1 MTVDTPIH
9 RRAARQWAP
18 YLDTLPTEADSSA
31 WSPTPDFFDDAE
43 LAATEWPP
51 LVEAA
56 TARRERV
63 AALAVEN
70 SLDAGTLRHAV
81 WCASS
86 RSFVICGKPNIEK
99 NNPAT
104 GKAARFEQAGVRDS
118 SAAAPAAAPAADG
131 EEAKDPGAVQVLILF
146 SRARLEDLFQG
157 AGAQPRHT
165 LMCPP
170 PPPLRLIS
178 RDIQRNI
185 DVTLPSTG
193 CRYSCR

>member
-56 TARRERV
+56 TARRARV
-63 AALAVEN
+63 AALAAEHA
-70 SLDAGTLRHAV
+70 LDARVLRHAA

-86 RSFVICGKPNIEK
+86 DAS
-99 NNPAT
+99 T
-104 GKAARFEQAGVRDS
+104 S
-118 SAAAPAAAPAADG
+118 S
-131 EEAKDPGAVQVLILF
+131 
-146 SRARLEDLFQG
+146 
-157 AGAQPRHT
+157 
-165 LMCPP
+165 MM
-170 PPPLRLIS
+170 
-178 RDIQRNI
+178 
-185 DVTLPSTG
+185 
-193 CRYSCR
+193 